1 MNATENI
8 SIKTEGLSFD
18 MNDVFKLM
26 ESRHSVRRYTDEP
39 MGEDVIKTLNEE
51 IALCNKEGRLNMQLI
66 TDEPE
71 AFNGFMAHYGKFS
84 GVKNYIAVVAEKGRD
99 FDERCGYY
107 GERVVLKAQELGLNT
122 CWVALTYSKGKSV
135 YKVGKGEKFSMII
148 SVGYG
153 IKQGRPHISKPFEEV
168 AKVGDGQTIP
178 EWFRRGVEAAL
189 LAPTAINQQKF
200 SFTLN
205 GNKVKAKALF
215 GPYSKVDLGIAK
227 YHFELGAG
235 KDNFEWE

>member
-1 MNATENI
+1 MR
-8 SIKTEGLSFD
+8 
-18 MNDVFKLM
+18 DVFELM
-26 ESRHSVRRYTDEP
+26 RSRHSVRRYTDEP
-39 MGEDVIKTLNEE
+39 LSEEVIRALNEE
-51 IALCNKEGRLNMQLI
+51 IALCNKEGKLNMQLV

-71 AFNGFMAHYGKFS
+71 AFDGFMAHYGHFS
-84 GVKNYIAVVAEKGRD
+84 GVRNYVAVVAQKGKD
-99 FDERCGYY
+99 FSERCGYY

-135 YKVGKGEKFSMII
+135 YKVEKGEKFSMLI

-153 IKQGRPHISKPFEEV
+153 IRQGRDHVSKPFDEV
-168 AKVGDGQTIP
+168 TSVKNGEIT
-178 EWFRRGVEAAL
+178 EWFKRGVEAAL

-200 SFTLN
+200 HFTLD
-205 GNKVKAKALF
+205 GNNVKAKALL

-235 KDNFEWE
+235 KENFEWK